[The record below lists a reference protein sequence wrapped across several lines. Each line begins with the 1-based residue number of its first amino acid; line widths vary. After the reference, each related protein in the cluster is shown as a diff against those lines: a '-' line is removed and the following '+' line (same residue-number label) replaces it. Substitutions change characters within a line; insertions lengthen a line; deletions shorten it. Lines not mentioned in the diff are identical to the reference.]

1 MGGPLR
7 DVAQSAEILRFGPF
21 EVDLRSQELR
31 RKGMRIRLPAQ
42 SFQVL
47 ATLLNRPGDLVT
59 REELQ
64 RKLWPAETFG
74 DLDHGLNAAVNRVR
88 EALDDSAEQPR
99 FIETLP
105 RRGYRFISP
114 VERDGDGSAK
124 TALEATANAEVAV
137 ASGQVLPDETETAPS
152 TSAASTRTAYPIREW
167 WKGRRFAV
175 ALAPLLL
182 LLSGGAFLFQ
192 YLKQNRHSAQFVQP
206 EIAVLESGRNQTQ
219 RRGNI
224 PSEVSDISVQTLTAI
239 PLTTDQGNEVQPTL
253 SPDGNEVAFAYS
265 DGRSFRYHIF
275 EKAIGSEGAVR
286 LTTDSTNDRNP
297 SWSPDGQNIAFLR
310 FDSDQ
315 NARIMTIPSVGGA
328 EKEIATLQVD
338 PTEPEVSV
346 SWSPNGEWIAT
357 SEAETPHSPMS
368 LVLISA
374 LTGEKRRVLYEPA
387 PVDADLSPSFSP
399 DGRYLAFARHLGSYT
414 ADIYILEIPQEDG
427 TVSQAR
433 RLTNSTRMN
442 KSPVWTRDGQSI
454 IFVGDHSQFGFRIW
468 RIPVFNHGDAV
479 LLNEIGQDSSSIAL
493 SAGTNRLVY
502 AKYMEDRNIWR
513 INLDPVLSEA
523 GHRRE
528 ISKSRLIAST
538 RQDFNP
544 QYSPDGKQIAYQSD
558 RSGDFEIWL
567 ADRDGTSPRQLTH
580 LHAEVSGFPRWSP
593 DGKYIVFHS
602 RLNGYA
608 NLFIVNVKTGD
619 YRKLTAGLGNDTAP
633 SWSHDGKWIYF
644 ESEREAGV
652 QIWRVPASG
661 GSANRLTKTD
671 GVAALESVDG
681 KTLYFS
687 KVSDPGL
694 WSLPLAGGTESKVL
708 PSLYGVDNFAVAKR
722 GIYFVRPAPESQAI
736 ISFKDFSSGAI
747 EDLAVLEVPI
757 GSGLAV
763 SPDERSILYTQL
775 DRSDSDL
782 FLVDNFR

>member
-1 MGGPLR
+1 
-7 DVAQSAEILRFGPF
+7 
-21 EVDLRSQELR
+21 
-31 RKGMRIRLPAQ
+31 
-42 SFQVL
+42 
-47 ATLLNRPGDLVT
+47 
-59 REELQ
+59 
-64 RKLWPAETFG
+64 
-74 DLDHGLNAAVNRVR
+74 
-88 EALDDSAEQPR
+88 
-99 FIETLP
+99 
-105 RRGYRFISP
+105 
-114 VERDGDGSAK
+114 
-124 TALEATANAEVAV
+124 
-137 ASGQVLPDETETAPS
+137 
-152 TSAASTRTAYPIREW
+152 
-167 WKGRRFAV
+167 
-175 ALAPLLL
+175 
-182 LLSGGAFLFQ
+182 
-192 YLKQNRHSAQFVQP
+192 
-206 EIAVLESGRNQTQ
+206 
-219 RRGNI
+219 
-224 PSEVSDISVQTLTAI
+224 
-239 PLTTDQGNEVQPTL
+239 
-253 SPDGNEVAFAYS
+253 
-265 DGRSFRYHIF
+265 
-275 EKAIGSEGAVR
+275 
-286 LTTDSTNDRNP
+286 
-297 SWSPDGQNIAFLR
+297 
-310 FDSDQ
+310 
-315 NARIMTIPSVGGA
+315 MTIPAVGGA

-346 SWSPNGEWIAT
+346 SWSPNCEWIAT

-374 LTGEKRRVLYEPA
+374 LTGEKRRVLYKPA

-399 DGRYLAFARHLGSYT
+399 DGRYLAFARHLGPNT

-427 TVSQAR
+427 MVPQAR

-454 IFVGDHSQFGFRIW
+454 IFIGDHSQLGFRIW
-468 RIPVFNHGDAV
+468 RIPAFDHGDAV

-493 SAGTNRLVY
+493 SARTNRLVY
-502 AKYMEDRNIWR
+502 AKYMEDNNIWR
-513 INLDPVLSEA
+513 INLDPVLSES

-558 RSGDFEIWL
+558 RSGDCEIWL
-567 ADRDGTSPRQLTH
+567 ADRDGTSPRQLTR
-580 LHAEVSGFPRWSP
+580 LHAEISGFPRWSP

-644 ESEREAGV
+644 ESEREAGA

-736 ISFKDFSSGAI
+736 ISFKDFSIRAM
-747 EDLAVLEVPI
+747 
-757 GSGLAV
+757 
-763 SPDERSILYTQL
+763 
-775 DRSDSDL
+775 
-782 FLVDNFR
+782 